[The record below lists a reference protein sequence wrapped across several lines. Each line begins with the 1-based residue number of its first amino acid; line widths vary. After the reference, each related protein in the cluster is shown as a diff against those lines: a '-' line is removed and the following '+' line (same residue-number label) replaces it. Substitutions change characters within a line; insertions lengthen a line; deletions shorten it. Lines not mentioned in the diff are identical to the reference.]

1 MSFVKWMRK
10 NNTKIMAVVVIV
22 LMIAFIGGSSF
33 RLIFRGSGGMGQAV
47 AYYGHKKKINH
58 YDRAEA
64 NQEIEIL
71 TALRADEVLRS
82 QDLTG
87 ILLSELLFSQSRS
100 SGSMLDLA
108 KQTVQRNQYRITDKQ
123 LSDLYRD
130 RTAPSDIYWILL
142 REEAEAAGVYIPDR
156 DVGQLLGQII
166 PRLFPDQTYA
176 GVMQSLVNRFNVPEE
191 HILATFGKLFAVL
204 RYAQTVCS
212 MEDVTAAQARHIA
225 SRESET
231 LNVELVQIPASAFA
245 DKEQTPS
252 DEAELEQFNQYKA
265 NFTGDVTEANPFGF
279 GYKLPDRVQ
288 LDYLAL
294 KLQDVEAIV
303 KPPTQEEAEQYYQQ
317 NRQRLFSEQVPSNP
331 NDPNS
336 PTVARA
342 KSYAEVATTV
352 MDQLKRQKITMK
364 AEQILA
370 EAKSLADAGLQPTS
384 AEDQQLTLEQRATR
398 AGSYQK
404 IAQDLGTK
412 YNIALHSGRTGQLN
426 AMQVQSDKYLSRMF
440 LTGFGYNPVRLGQ
453 VLFSVKE
460 LGDNA
465 SILLSMP
472 PAEIY
477 ASVGP
482 ARDPMLAT
490 VPDLSGQIMMIAR
503 VVDVQ
508 KAAAPGNLDV
518 AFSTRTVALDG
529 AADARSQSFSAR
541 EEVIK
546 DLRKL
551 AAWDITKGKAEE
563 FLAAAQK
570 DGWDK
575 AVAQF
580 NQVYGAKAKA
590 EPNDPNVFKLD
601 RFNGMQRIRNEDL
614 QVLAAQ
620 VANNPVGQL
629 VLNEARVEGQLA
641 DQLYALAPAD
651 RDAPPQTPKIVEFKP
666 NQSYYCLKSL
676 AREYLSREE
685 FQKMKGM
692 ILLRE
697 EHNQVQSLAAVHLN
711 PANIL
716 KRMNFKFA
724 RQADQP
730 AEDKTGQKSKGT
742 S

>member
-22 LMIAFIGGSSF
+22 LMVAFIGGSSF
-33 RLIFRGSGGMGQAV
+33 KFFFRGSGGMNQAI
-47 AYYGHKKKINH
+47 AYYGQKKKINH

-71 TALRADEVLRS
+71 MALRADEVLRS

-100 SGSMLDLA
+100 AGSLLDLA
-108 KQTVQRNQYRITDKQ
+108 KQTVQRNQYRITDRQ
-123 LSDLYRD
+123 LSDLYRN
-130 RTAPSDIYWILL
+130 RAAPSDIYWILL
-142 REEAEAAGVYIPDR
+142 REEAAAAGVYIPNA

-166 PRLFPDQTYA
+166 PRLFDNQSYA
-176 GVMQSLVNRFNVPEE
+176 VVMQSLVDRFNVPED

-212 MEDVTAAQARHIA
+212 MEDVTAAQAKHIA

-252 DEAELEQFNQYKA
+252 DEDLLEQFNQYKG
-265 NFTGDVTEANPFGF
+265 NFVGEVTAANPFGF

-317 NRQRLFSEQVPSNP
+317 NRDRLFSEQVPSNP

-342 KSYAEVATTV
+342 KSYSEVATTI
-352 MDQLKRQKITMK
+352 MDQLKRQKVVTK
-364 AEQILA
+364 AEQILQ
-370 EAKSLADAGLQPTS
+370 EAKNSADAPLQPTS
-384 AEDQQLTLEQRATR
+384 AEDQELTREQRAHR

-404 IAQDLGTK
+404 LAQDLGAK
-412 YNIALHSGRTGQLN
+412 YNVALHYGQTGQLN
-426 AMQVQSDKYLSRMF
+426 AMQVQSDKYLSRMS
-440 LTGFGYNPVRLGQ
+440 LTGFGYSPMRLSQ

-477 ASVGP
+477 ATVGP
-482 ARDPMLAT
+482 VRDPMVAT

-518 AFSTRTVALDG
+518 AFSTKVVALDG
-529 AADARSQSFSAR
+529 AAETRNPSFSVR
-541 EEVIK
+541 EEVTK

-551 AAWDITKGKAEE
+551 AAWDTTKGKAEE

-570 DGWDK
+570 EGWDK
-575 AVAQF
+575 AVTQF

-590 EPNDPNVFKLD
+590 DPNDPNVFKLD
-601 RFNGMQRIRNEDL
+601 RFNGMQRIRSEDF

-620 VANNPVGQL
+620 VANNPVGPL

-641 DQLYALAPAD
+641 DQLFARTPVD
-651 RDAPPQTPKIVEFKP
+651 RDAAPAAPQILEFKP
-666 NQSYYCLKSL
+666 NQSYYCLKSIT
-676 AREYLSREE
+676 REYLSRED
-685 FQKMKGM
+685 FQRMKGM

-711 PANIL
+711 PENIV

-724 RQADQP
+724 RQAESP
-730 AEDKTGQKSKGT
+730 AEEEAGQKAKGT